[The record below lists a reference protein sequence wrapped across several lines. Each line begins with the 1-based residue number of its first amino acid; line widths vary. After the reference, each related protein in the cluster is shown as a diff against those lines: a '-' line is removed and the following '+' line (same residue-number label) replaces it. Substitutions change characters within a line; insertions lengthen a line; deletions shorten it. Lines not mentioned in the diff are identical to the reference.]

1 MKMYFNFINNLKKN
15 CRERHFI
22 IREIGYTGKN
32 NEYPMF
38 SIILNKNNSKKTV
51 CFSAGIHGEEPAGP
65 LAILEF
71 LRTFDYKKYK
81 SIKIIIFPVANPHGF
96 DRGIRRNFLNKDLNG
111 HFCNKKLSGE
121 NKILYNFIKD
131 ENIFFFHALHEDEEE
146 KRFYLYL
153 FEKNKEKIYRD
164 IIKLAEKY
172 FLINR
177 NKKIYDDPSIN
188 GLIINRKDGSF
199 EDRLFRDGVKFS
211 ICTETPGKMLL
222 SKRVDL
228 NVKIMNLIIKFAKS
242 H

>member
-1 MKMYFNFINNLKKN
+1 MYKEYLLKLKEI
-15 CRERHFI
+15 CKKKKFKLKL
-22 IREIGYTGKN
+22 IGYVGFKK
-32 NEYPMF
+32 EFPIF
-38 SIILNKNNSKKTV
+38 SVIINDIKRPKRTIV
-51 CFSAGIHGEEPAGP
+51 FSAGIHGEEPTGP
-65 LAILEF
+65 FAILKF
-71 LRTFDYKKYK
+71 LEDFNLNRYKN
-81 SIKIIIFPVANPHGF
+81 IKIIIFPVANPHGF

-121 NKILYNFIKD
+121 NKILYNFIKN

-146 KRFYLYL
+146 KKFYLYL
-153 FEKNKEKIYRD
+153 FEKNQEKVYRD

-177 NKKIYDDPSIN
+177 NKKIYNDHSIN

-211 ICTETPGKMLL
+211 MCTETPGKMFL

-228 NVKIMNLIIKFAKS
+228 NVRIMNLVIKFAES
-242 H
+242 N